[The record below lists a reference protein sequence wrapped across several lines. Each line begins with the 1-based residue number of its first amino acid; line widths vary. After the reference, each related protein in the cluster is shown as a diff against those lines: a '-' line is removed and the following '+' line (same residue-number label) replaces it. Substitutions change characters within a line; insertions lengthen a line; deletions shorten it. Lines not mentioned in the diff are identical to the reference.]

1 MEMDAA
7 RAAKQRLAIPVL
19 DFRAHALYNVA
30 MGFYLEAKFAM
41 TTISFLEMDAF
52 LIAQLLSL
60 DTLAL
65 GPLVRQLAQMVKLPQ
80 MRIATTTQTMELA
93 VPLDAQLDQLPVG
106 LVRGRILQFVLSYV
120 GMELTTILE
129 ASSNATTAI

>member
-65 GPLVRQLAQMVKLPQ
+65 GPLVRQLAHMVKLPQ
-80 MRIATTTQTMELA
+80 MRIATTDPTMELA
-93 VPLDAQLDQLPVG
+93 ATWDA
-106 LVRGRILQFVLSYV
+106 
-120 GMELTTILE
+120 
-129 ASSNATTAI
+129 

>member
-1 MEMDAA
+1 
-7 RAAKQRLAIPVL
+7 
-19 DFRAHALYNVA
+19 
-30 MGFYLEAKFAM
+30 
-41 TTISFLEMDAF
+41 
-52 LIAQLLSL
+52 
-60 DTLAL
+60 
-65 GPLVRQLAQMVKLPQ
+65 

-93 VPLDAQLDQLPVG
+93 VPLDAQLDQRPVG